1 VRSTLG
7 RPVMGAPLPTA
18 HENRAV
24 LHSPRSDGQTLA
36 CVYCDDEA
44 SRPPRRDRGVTA
56 TAWLPH
62 GERCFR
68 NQMGGLFA
76 TDYWVLHKTK
86 TPALW
91 SDAYFDLKVKI

>member
-1 VRSTLG
+1 
-7 RPVMGAPLPTA
+7 M
-18 HENRAV
+18 

-44 SRPPRRDRGVTA
+44 GRPPRRDGGITA

-68 NQMGGLFA
+68 NQMGDLFA
-76 TDYWVLHKTK
+76 TDCWVLHKTK
-86 TPALW
+86 TQTLW
-91 SDAYFDLKVKI
+91 SDAYSDLKVKI